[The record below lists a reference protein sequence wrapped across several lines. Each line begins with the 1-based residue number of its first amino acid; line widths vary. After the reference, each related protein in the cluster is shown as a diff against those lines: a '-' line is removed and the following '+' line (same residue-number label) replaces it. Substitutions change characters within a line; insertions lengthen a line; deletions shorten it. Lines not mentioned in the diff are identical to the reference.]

1 METQFSNKK
10 FILIVDA
17 VIILLCIAG
26 FYQLVVKPGFPT
38 NISNVKEIY
47 PYEISA
53 DSIVSING
61 INVSDAEELEI
72 FLNRMSIEDSVNIKF
87 SFSERKFLFPL
98 ISFYSVQE
106 LIIITIVGL
115 LFIFSGIFVLLK
127 CFNQTYAHI
136 FHWSCFATA
145 AIMFMSWGSQGQI
158 PEWIGLITHTGY
170 HAAYSF
176 VPASILHFT
185 LLFPKKK
192 IVNRKHLLLVLYSIS
207 ALFTIS
213 LSIRFIF
220 VFIEYS
226 EITAKNY
233 ILLLGLARYYIGI
246 IIIIAIG
253 IFVHSYTSAKETSE
267 KKKLLWLML
276 GFLMGPF
283 AYATLWILP
292 YSVINRPLIPEIF
305 VILLMSSVPITFA
318 ISIIKYNL
326 MDIHLLLKRGVVY
339 SIVISSILIIYI
351 IGLAFFASEVMSAEY
366 PTFSI
371 IGVIVV
377 VIIFQPVKMKVQKF
391 VDKKFFRV
399 HYDFRIAIK
408 SFLKEI
414 NESNSIEQLAS
425 ILVTRTNE
433 LIPLTKVGFF
443 ILKEPENY
451 ISLIA
456 HINFDLLVGRS
467 VKFQKGKLKTDLSL
481 PIALP
486 NIVEAGVKVELAD
499 VNVFRRWGMSVI
511 FPIKSSSKKVYG
523 FFVLGNKKS
532 ETLFNAED
540 IDLLNNAAANAAST
554 IERIKLQEEVI
565 REHLETERLEELNKM
580 KSYFVS
586 SVSHELKT
594 PLTSIKV
601 FTDLLKGG
609 VTGEDQKSNE
619 YLDIIDGES
628 DRLTRLINNVLNYSK
643 IEKGIKEYNF
653 EKVELNEVINHVH
666 TCMRYVLKINGF
678 DAKISIP
685 EKLQYV
691 YADRDSII
699 EAVINLISNSIKYSK
714 NEKEITIA
722 LKDCEN
728 YKWIIVEDRGIGISN
743 EVQAKIFEPFYQAD
757 NREKQY
763 ADGAGLGLSIV
774 KNIMDAHKGSIEV
787 ESELGKGSKF
797 ILKFPSEK
805 FNE

>member
-17 VIILLCIAG
+17 VIILLCITG
-26 FYQLVVKPGFPT
+26 FYQLVVKSGLPT
-38 NISNVKEIY
+38 NMPNSKDTQLNEI
-47 PYEISA
+47 IA
-53 DSIVSING
+53 DSILSING
-61 INVSDAEELEI
+61 INVSDDEELEI
-72 FLNRMSIEDSVNIKF
+72 LLNKLNIEDSVIIKF
-87 SFSERKFLFPL
+87 SFSEQEFFFRL
-98 ISFYSVQE
+98 IPFYSVQE
-106 LIIITIVGL
+106 LIIIAVVGL
-115 LFIFSGIFVLLK
+115 LFIFSGVFVLLK
-127 CFNQTYAHI
+127 CFSQTYAHI

-145 AIMFMSWGSQGQI
+145 SIMFMSWGAQGQI
-158 PEWIGLITHTGY
+158 PEWLVLITHTGY

-185 LLFPKKK
+185 LLFPKRKL
-192 IVNRKHLLLVLYSIS
+192 INRKHLLLVLYSIS

-213 LSIRFIF
+213 LSIRFAF
-220 VFIEYS
+220 VYFEYS

-253 IFVHSYTSAKETSE
+253 IFIHSYTSTQEASE
-267 KKKLLWLML
+267 KKKLLWLLL
-276 GFLMGPF
+276 GFLLGPF
-283 AYATLWILP
+283 AYASLWILP
-292 YSVINRPLIPEIF
+292 YSVIKSALIPETF

-318 ISIIKYNL
+318 ISIMKYNL

-339 SIVISSILIIYI
+339 SIVIGSILIIYT
-351 IGLAFFASEVMSAEY
+351 IGLALFASEVISSEY
-366 PTFSI
+366 PALSI
-371 IGVIVV
+371 IGVIIV

-414 NESNSIEQLAS
+414 NESNSIEQLS
-425 ILVTRTNE
+425 NILVTRTND

-451 ISLIA
+451 ISLIS
-456 HINFDLLVGRS
+456 HINFDLLAGRS

-486 NIVEAGVKVELAD
+486 NIVESGVKIELAD
-499 VNVFRRWGMSVI
+499 VSVFRRWGMSVI

-523 FFVLGNKKS
+523 FLVLGSKKS
-532 ETLFNAED
+532 DALFSAED

-565 REHLETERLEELNKM
+565 RKHLETERLEELNKM

-586 SVSHELKT
+586 SVSHDLKT

-601 FTDLLKGG
+601 FTDLLKSG
-609 VTGEDQKSNE
+609 VKKEDEKSNE
-619 YLDIIDGES
+619 YLEIIDGES

-643 IEKGIKEYNF
+643 IEKGIKEYKF
-653 EKVELNEVINHVH
+653 EKVELNEIINHVH
-666 TCMRYVLKINGF
+666 NCMRYLLKMNGF
-678 DAKISIP
+678 ETKVSLP
-685 EKLQYV
+685 EKPQYV

-714 NEKEITIA
+714 NKKVIVIT
-722 LKDCEN
+722 LKDCKN
-728 YKWIIVEDRGIGISN
+728 YKWIIVEDKGIGISN
-743 EVQAKIFEPFYQAD
+743 EMQTKIFEPFYQAD
-757 NREKQY
+757 NKEKNY

-774 KNIMDAHKGSIEV
+774 NHIMNAHKGFIDV
-787 ESELGKGSKF
+787 ESELSKGSKF
-797 ILKFPSEK
+797 ILKFPSER